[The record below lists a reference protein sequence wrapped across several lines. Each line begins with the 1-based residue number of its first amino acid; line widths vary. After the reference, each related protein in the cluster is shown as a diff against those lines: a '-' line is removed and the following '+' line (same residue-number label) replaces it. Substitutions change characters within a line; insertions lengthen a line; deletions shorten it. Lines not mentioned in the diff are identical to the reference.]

1 MAEKL
6 KQISEDDRL
15 KAFALAVVANDL
27 YRQACKLDMAMQR
40 VFGTGAKYFGDGPG
54 RIGQLIYDGVT
65 PLAVSDFDEAL
76 KDAGYVIRPQRRKR

>member
-15 KAFALAVVANDL
+15 KAFALAVTANDL

-40 VFGTGAKYFGDGPG
+40 VFGTGAKCFGDGPG
-54 RIGQLIYDGVT
+54 RIGDLIYDGIT
-65 PLAVSDFDEAL
+65 PLTSDEFDDAL
-76 KDAGYVIRPQRRKR
+76 KDAGYIVSLGRKRK